1 MKTISYF
8 SLLLL
13 MVAASACSK
22 KDNYDPPKEQINGAI
37 LYKGDSIYLEYNRV
51 PYQFYQY
58 GFGKTGPVEQAFT
71 QSGVI
76 SSLLFNGSYKFIVP
90 NGQGP
95 FLWPKTSGGAPDS
108 LDITVNGS
116 QQLNIEVT
124 PYYMIRN
131 ANITASGR
139 TITANCK
146 IEKIITDANAKDIEA
161 VVLYVNQ
168 SQYVSE
174 ANYLQKPR
182 IPENDPTGK
191 VAIDGGSI
199 TDPNNITLSYTVPP
213 ITPAQNYVFARFGLK
228 IAGVED
234 MIFSPL
240 FRLDF

>member
-8 SLLLL
+8 SLILL

-37 LYKGDSIYLEYNRV
+37 LYNGDSIYLEYDRV
-51 PYQFYQY
+51 PYQFYQH
-58 GFGKTGPVEQAFT
+58 GFGKTGPVEQTFT

-108 LDITVNGS
+108 LDVTVSGS

-124 PYYMIRN
+124 PYYMVRN
-131 ANITASGR
+131 ASISAGGSTVSG
-139 TITANCK
+139 TCK
-146 IEKIITDANAKDIEA
+146 IEKIITDANAKDIES
-161 VVLYVNQ
+161 VTLYINKTQ
-168 SQYVSE
+168 FVSG
-174 ANYLQKPR
+174 ANN
-182 IPENDPTGK
+182 IASAS
-191 VAIDGGSI
+191 VAGADI
-199 TDPNNITLSYTVPP
+199 TDPNSVNLSVSIPS

-240 FRLDF
+240 FKLDF